1 MSVYSGKCDVA
12 DHFCMIGPGDH
23 TEEEINKEIA
33 RTDFYIYHK
42 DKQHRLD
49 IHSYKDLVPYFP
61 YIVAV
66 GCFNGEK
73 GRQTI
78 VFSSRSWV
86 DHEEEDRLTW
96 MLEDAKKEYRRC
108 KRKKIPFDIDTCL
121 SRMSTFNTDITDI
134 KREVVKRVAEK
145 GEKADVEGLHLPYYD
160 KWDRAMLAQEMSKV
174 GYSDFEISRW
184 VYQGRD
190 YNWRKEEK

>member
-1 MSVYSGKCDVA
+1 MSQFSGKCDCA

-33 RTDFYIYHK
+33 RTDFYIYHE

-61 YIVAV
+61 YIIAV

-86 DHEEEDRLTW
+86 DREEEDHLTW
-96 MLEDAKKEYRRC
+96 VLEDAKKEYRRC
-108 KRKKIPFDIDTCL
+108 KRKKIPFDIDACL
-121 SRMSTFNTDITDI
+121 ARMSTFNADI

-145 GEKADVEGLHLPYYD
+145 GDKADIKGLHFPHYD
-160 KWDRAMLAQEMSKV
+160 KWDRAMLAQEMSRV
-174 GYSDFEISRW
+174 GYNDFEISRW

-190 YNWRKEEK
+190 YNWRKEEE